1 MAGITNP
8 AEVTQAMRSVRQTR
22 QYTPEPV
29 ADDAVTGLLEIARW
43 TGSSRNTQP
52 WHFIA
57 ITDKDLLRQLSQ
69 LRPPI
74 NWVADAPL
82 AIAIVLDGDA
92 DLSEAYDEGRVTER
106 LMIGAH
112 VLGLHSG
119 VAWYGDDA
127 QQAEAKRLLNIPA
140 GRTARSLVAVGHAT
154 TSVDPRPNP
163 AQSGRKPLDEVAS
176 YNRMGG

>member
-1 MAGITNP
+1 MAAISNP
-8 AEVTQAMRSVRQTR
+8 NEVTQAIRGVRQTR

-29 ADDAVTGLLEIARW
+29 ADDLITELLEIARW

-57 ITDKDLLRQLSQ
+57 ITDKELLRQISQ
-69 LRPPI
+69 LRAPI
-74 NWVADAPL
+74 NWVAGAPL

-92 DLSEAYDEGRVTER
+92 ALSEAYDEGRVTER

-119 VAWYGDDA
+119 VAWYGDES

-140 GRTARSLVAVGHAT
+140 NRTARSLVAIGHAT
-154 TSVDPRPNP
+154 TSADPRPNP
-163 AQSGRKPLDEVAS
+163 AQGGRKPLDEVAS
-176 YNRMGG
+176 RNRMSS

>member
-1 MAGITNP
+1 MAAISNP
-8 AEVTQAMRSVRQTR
+8 DEVTQAIRSVRQTR
-22 QYTPEPV
+22 QYTSGSV
-29 ADDAVTGLLEIARW
+29 DDELVTELLQIARW

-57 ITDKDLLRQLSQ
+57 VTDRDILRQISQ
-69 LRPPI
+69 IRAPI

-92 DLSEAYDEGRVTER
+92 ELSEAYDEGRVTER

-127 QQAEAKRLLNIPA
+127 QQAEAKRLLNVPA
-140 GRTARSLVAVGHAT
+140 EQTARSLIAVGHART
-154 TSVDPRPNP
+154 TVDPRPNP
-163 AQSGRKPLDEVAS
+163 AQGGRKPLAEVAS
-176 YNRMGG
+176 YDRMGD